1 MHYHNRKRSR
11 LQINKR
17 ASKKRIPPP
26 PASNPRKGNNLLPPN
41 LTHQANP
48 APGGGSTA
56 TDNRHHPVIKIRR
69 RRSRSRAAR
78 PPGSDHNAAD
88 GGRGL
93 AGGADRSPGT
103 SKSASGGGNYHP
115 KWREAIAARERAR
128 VGGSVRRIYN
138 WKPPL
143 LSRHDFAHDRSR
155 GPLQPAKHCLQPP
168 HPLRLKR
175 RHAATSTG
183 KKRTKRVRSPFHCG
197 NSRNGCICRSF
208 PPDLADG
215 RWIRFQFKET
225 LYATAPR
232 ARFRPRGL
240 GPHESGRTSAG
251 VREGS
256 PRPAPTVMRTSRK
269 WAPRLPVFVLGSVCG
284 CEVAVWSCRV

>member
-26 PASNPRKGNNLLPPN
+26 PASNPRKRNNLLPPN

-128 VGGSVRRIYN
+128 VGGSVR
-138 WKPPL
+138 PSSPL
-143 LSRHDFAHDRSR
+143 KARLCPRPLE
-155 GPLQPAKHCLQPP
+155 GPLATSEALPP
-168 HPLRLKR
+168 TSASAAVE
-175 RHAATSTG
+175 AATCSD
-183 KKRTKRVRSPFHCG
+183 V
-197 NSRNGCICRSF
+197 NGEEE
-208 PPDLADG
+208 D
-215 RWIRFQFKET
+215 
-225 LYATAPR
+225 
-232 ARFRPRGL
+232 
-240 GPHESGRTSAG
+240 
-251 VREGS
+251 
-256 PRPAPTVMRTSRK
+256 
-269 WAPRLPVFVLGSVCG
+269 
-284 CEVAVWSCRV
+284 